1 VTAAHPKVG
10 KLGGVTFQ
18 NKTKKKTMWPVRVEK
33 QGGGAK
39 PTHRN
44 TETID
49 SGQDYMAGN
58 SILKAAAT
66 CPFSA

>member
-1 VTAAHPKVG
+1 
-10 KLGGVTFQ
+10 
-18 NKTKKKTMWPVRVEK
+18 MWHVRVEK